1 MNVAVTVAASY
12 AVVPATT
19 WLAALRSS
27 ITTDEPVTGSL
38 KDTDGRMPT
47 GTPVAPTAG
56 VRPVTVGGR
65 SSWALS
71 AKTTSTQ

>member
-1 MNVAVTVAASY
+1 MPV
-12 AVVPATT
+12 TT

-27 ITTDEPVTGSL
+27 IDTDEPVTGSL
-38 KDTDGRMPT
+38 NDAEGRMPT

-56 VRPVTVGGR
+56 DRPVTVGGR